1 MVAERSDAV
10 ATALEAVLVALDLDL
25 YDLEL
30 RGTGPSR
37 LLRVTIDRRRS
48 DGTSGIDL
56 DAISAATD
64 AINPVLDAL
73 ATGSDPAVVAMLR
86 GPYLLEV
93 TSPGVERTL
102 RTPAHFRGAVGTA
115 VSLKT
120 RTDGETHR
128 HRGVLAAAD
137 DNGVEL
143 EVDDGTHASI
153 AYSDITQARTVFEWG
168 PQSQP
173 AKRAERAKAKT
184 ASGVTR

>member
-1 MVAERSDAV
+1 VAERSDAV
-10 ATALEAVLVALDLDL
+10 ATALEPVLAALGLDL

-37 LLRVTIDRRRS
+37 LLKVTIDRRRA

-64 AINPVLDAL
+64 AINPVLDEL
-73 ATGSDPAVVAMLR
+73 STGSDPAVVAMLR

-120 RTDGETHR
+120 RTGGETQR
-128 HRGVLAAAD
+128 HRGVLTAAD
-137 DNGVEL
+137 DGGVEL
-143 EVDDGTHASI
+143 DADDGTRVSI
-153 AYSDITQARTVFEWG
+153 AYSDITQARTLFEWG
-168 PQSQP
+168 PPSQP
-173 AKRAERAKAKT
+173 AKRAARAKTKS
-184 ASGVTR
+184 ASGVTS